1 MATKPRLHHKTQ
13 KYLEKLLNS
22 ETDMVEKL
30 RDTLKE
36 IANSKLN
43 NNLQS
48 ISKEITNLCKKKD
61 VKDMAASG
69 RRLCESICLY
79 FVSDE
84 EINRTAQNRARGP
97 DFNGPD
103 FNDLS
108 LKRKINIL
116 SNISELNHHFPKDHM
131 HCLREHGN
139 DAVHAQKQKE
149 DQKENDSNEEQQEDP
164 EKKAMRNIIQC
175 VCQIM
180 EWFWI
185 KVQLRDLD
193 LKFKKLDLRMT
204 YV

>member
-1 MATKPRLHHKTQ
+1 MASRTFKLPRLHHKTQ
-13 KYLEKLLNS
+13 EYLKDTLNC
-22 ETDMVEKL
+22 ETDMLEKL

-84 EINRTAQNRARGP
+84 EINRTAQSRAR
-97 DFNGPD
+97 GPD

-108 LKRKINIL
+108 LCRKINIL
-116 SNISELNHHFPKDHM
+116 AKIGLLKTNFPKDHM
-131 HCLREHGN
+131 HCLRDHGN
-139 DAVHAQKQKE
+139 KAAHAQKQKE